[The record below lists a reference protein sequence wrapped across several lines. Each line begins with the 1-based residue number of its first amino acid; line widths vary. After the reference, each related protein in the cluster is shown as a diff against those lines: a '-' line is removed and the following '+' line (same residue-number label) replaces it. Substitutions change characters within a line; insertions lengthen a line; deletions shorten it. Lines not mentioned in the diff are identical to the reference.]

1 VNEYAKAQIQSIEE
15 KAENAVECMFNPKEY
30 TFTKKNSW
38 SAPKNKGGNVP
49 EYEFGGGEPASLTL
63 QLFFDTF
70 ETGEDVRAKYTD
82 AVWKLMMVDEQLRD
96 RTSQKARPPRVRFQW
111 GHAWSFDAVIMSIT
125 QKFTLFGKDGT
136 PLRATLDV
144 TFQQVKDELF
154 HPQQT
159 NTAPNGAV
167 RGRQVTVKAGDN
179 LASIAHQE
187 YGDSAHWRPIA
198 DANRLSNVRDLKP
211 GMPLEL
217 PALD

>member
-15 KAENAVECMFNPKEY
+15 KADKAVECMFNPKEY

-70 ETGEDVRAKYTD
+70 ETGEDVRTKHTD
-82 AVWKLMMVDEQLRD
+82 AVWKLMMVDERLRD

-111 GHAWSFDAVIMSIT
+111 GQAWSFDAVIMSIT
-125 QKFTLFGKDGT
+125 QKFTLFGKDGR

-154 HPQQT
+154 YPKQT
-159 NTAPNGAV
+159 STAPNGAG
-167 RGRQVTVKAGDN
+167 GRRQATVKAGDN
-179 LASIAHQE
+179 LASIAHEE
-187 YGDSAHWRPIA
+187 YGDPAQWRPIA
-198 DANRLSNVRDLKP
+198 DANRLTNVRDLKP
-211 GMPLEL
+211 GTPLEL